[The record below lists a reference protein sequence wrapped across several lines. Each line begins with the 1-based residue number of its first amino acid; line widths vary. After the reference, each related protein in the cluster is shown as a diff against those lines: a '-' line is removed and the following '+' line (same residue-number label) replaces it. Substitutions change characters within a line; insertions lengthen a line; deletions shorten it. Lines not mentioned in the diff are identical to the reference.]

1 MNSDLKNIFSNNNID
16 IVDVIVKTIGDPTDP
31 TPKLIRLN
39 LSDNLLSIR
48 KKLEK
53 DCIINDTL
61 SFSKKLDH
69 EFAEIV
75 HEDEFRLYD
84 IIYKIESENI
94 LYLTHCSIPNWE
106 YLNTLHKLDYG
117 CIMTFDGIK
126 KPKNR
131 AFVMKNCELI
141 NSSMGYIKDSVE
153 FKSIE
158 EWIKIIN
165 LFFHTDDIS
174 VNNFVKL
181 GMSIGSLKKLKLN
194 FESGSYYFIE
204 CAKMSL
210 EFTKYLEPTQEFIK
224 VVRDAIGS
232 ENPSEEFKQITKEYG
247 QFIPGK
253 VILGGRV
260 LFDKNITSGYLTEN
274 SNVSNYLKGKS
285 TSYKYNCTKIIGGKQ
300 PDNENFDEIA
310 WFKTLKDYRN
320 WEPIEFQNPV
330 SIFQLLPIDLRR
342 RISIAFGKRILYTA
356 AEEHNYR
363 IEEFGKPEIFKFNM
377 PSNIL
382 EIIQNKEECNIFATV
397 SDMSKLS
404 NDIFTCQ
411 VLYPSDGKPSLIIHC
426 IQKKFKRR
434 QCRLKIK
441 WMIVGHCT
449 DLSPMLLNS
458 DTQLKVLRNNFA
470 SNNHVMTQL
479 LLNCPYDHFP
489 TCLGIPVLNKLD
501 SSNNSL
507 VIVYYFRNTQK
518 KDEITINIFSYCLK
532 TSCYVK
538 LPNFTFYTIVIL
550 KCNGLN
556 ISDIIPLDHLLLRNH
571 VNVLSNIISTPKYI
585 SLHSSENGFA
595 PIFLKQK
602 RNEDSMNY
610 ALFDPTYPRPPI
622 DINQQVIERLK
633 LNYGLHLDEQPS
645 EQAILVDDGEL
656 SISLYNGQPIIYFDI
671 NNSDLQSTELCINF
685 PIAEITYKGHLS
697 EDFSKCTNDD
707 ENLHKLYGHF
717 FARKTLVGSKLFI
730 KSQDSTTSTQMD
742 VLKFYLFQ
750 AYNKV
755 KYSIET
761 QFNDLFAL
769 NTLPKME
776 ILNETELNTYD
787 KLIEWMKKLYPQK
800 TLDVNS
806 HKELIDWINTL
817 FQEEIIDIISYG
829 DLISTSQLRNGT
841 LDSIKNYDNIQTKEK
856 LSFKDWVGNAAY
868 DNLISW
874 IIDFRLFYG
883 LMTNQNY
890 KIEISKEIVI
900 SFTEIPRINLS
911 GKTYL
916 KIIKPSTK
924 SEFSLISSNIYS
936 IKNFDSFPF
945 IRSNVEYYE
954 DFNCVL
960 VKCER
965 YEILLDV
972 DNVNPTKEFE
982 QAIEKALESMKPLK
996 DLQRIFNEY
1005 GQLFPQRIIL
1015 GGSLKIILPNS
1026 SLNNT
1031 FEKVNDVDEIFKLL
1045 DNLNVSYLLTQ
1056 KGESVKKE
1064 NLSQWIDDTKD
1075 NLEIIEFDNIIPL
1088 YKILKMEQQEEIE
1101 YILNKFNDHTRIIMT
1116 GTTDLKDLDNDKVL
1130 HYKCI
1135 DLEISLE
1142 DKNYEVFGSIISEN
1156 NVRLDNVYVNFGL
1169 YDFNG
1174 FYAIIKKSEVSN
1186 IDLKECYVS
1195 WMIVGKPSQLTVFSP
1210 NNRDLQVNYFK
1221 ESIKLQSNQLNYCI
1235 KTSFTLSEEYSIFAH
1250 AYDSPANYE
1259 PNSIFELVKWSN
1271 NSLNFEITNLSQFNL
1286 DDGINIDLNICI
1298 LFTNYKDLKFDNNIE
1313 KERLLIGHIL
1323 TKENFVEC
1331 FSNPVEDE
1339 ENKC

>member
-1 MNSDLKNIFSNNNID
+1 
-16 IVDVIVKTIGDPTDP
+16 
-31 TPKLIRLN
+31 
-39 LSDNLLSIR
+39 
-48 KKLEK
+48 
-53 DCIINDTL
+53 
-61 SFSKKLDH
+61 
-69 EFAEIV
+69 
-75 HEDEFRLYD
+75 
-84 IIYKIESENI
+84 
-94 LYLTHCSIPNWE
+94 
-106 YLNTLHKLDYG
+106 
-117 CIMTFDGIK
+117 
-126 KPKNR
+126 
-131 AFVMKNCELI
+131 
-141 NSSMGYIKDSVE
+141 
-153 FKSIE
+153 
-158 EWIKIIN
+158 
-165 LFFHTDDIS
+165 
-174 VNNFVKL
+174 
-181 GMSIGSLKKLKLN
+181 
-194 FESGSYYFIE
+194 
-204 CAKMSL
+204 MSL
-210 EFTKYLEPTQEFIK
+210 EFIKYLEPTQEFIK
-224 VVRDAIGS
+224 VVRDAIES
-232 ENPSEEFKQITKEYG
+232 DNPVEKLKQITKEYG

-260 LFDKNITSGYLTEN
+260 FFDKNVTSTEN
-274 SNVSNYLKGKS
+274 SNEIATNENAGWVLEVSISSTSSYLKGKS
-285 TSYKYNCTKIIGGKQ
+285 TSYKYNYTKIIGGKQ

-320 WEPIEFQNPV
+320 WKPIEFQNPV

-356 AEEHNYR
+356 AEEYNYR
-363 IEEFGKPEIFKFNM
+363 IEEFENPEIFKFNM

-382 EIIQNKEECNIFATV
+382 EIIQNKKECNIFATV
-397 SDMSKLS
+397 SELSKLS

-411 VLYPSDGKPSLIIHC
+411 VLYPSDGEPSLIIHC

-434 QCRLKIK
+434 QCRLKIT
-441 WMIVGHCT
+441 WMIVRHCT
-449 DLSPMLLNS
+449 DLSSMLLNS

-470 SNNHVMTQL
+470 SNNQGMAQL

-489 TCLGIPVLNKLD
+489 TCLGIPVFNKLD

-518 KDEITINIFSYCLK
+518 EDKITINIFSYCLK
-532 TSCYVK
+532 TSRYVK

-556 ISDIIPLDHLLLRNH
+556 ISDIIPLDHLLHKNH
-571 VNVLSNIISTPKYI
+571 DNVLSNNISTPKYI
-585 SLHSSENGFA
+585 NNISIPTYISLNFINDDHA
-595 PIFLKQK
+595 PIFLIQNGIKIK
-602 RNEDSMNY
+602 FISEVRINC
-610 ALFDPTYPRPPI
+610 ALFDPIYPRPPI

-645 EQAILVDDGEL
+645 EQANNVGDGQLIKQDIFVEDDELNISLYHGQSSEQAILMDDGEL

-730 KSQDSTTSTQMD
+730 KSQDLTTSTQMD
-742 VLKFYLFQ
+742 LLKFYLFQ

-787 KLIEWMKKLYPQK
+787 KLIEWMKILYSQN
-800 TLDVNS
+800 TLD
-806 HKELIDWINTL
+806 KELINWINTL

-874 IIDFRLFYG
+874 ITDFRLFYG
-883 LMTNQNY
+883 LITNQNY
-890 KIEISKEIVI
+890 KIEVSKEIAI
-900 SFTEIPRINLS
+900 SFIEIPKINLS
-911 GKTYL
+911 DKSYL

-945 IRSNVEYYE
+945 IRNNVECYE
-954 DFNCVL
+954 DFNSIL

-972 DNVNPTKEFE
+972 NNVNPTKEFE
-982 QAIEKALESMKPLK
+982 QAIEKALKPLK

-1015 GGSLKIILPNS
+1015 GRSLKIILPNS

-1031 FEKVNDVDEIFKLL
+1031 FEKVNVVDEILKLL

-1056 KGESVKKE
+1056 KGESVKKDD
-1064 NLSQWIDDTKD
+1064 LSQWIDDTKD

-1088 YKILKMEQQEEIE
+1088 YKILKMEQQEKIE
-1101 YILNKFNDHTRIIMT
+1101 DTLNKFNDHNRIIMT
-1116 GTTDLKDLDNDKVL
+1116 GITDLKDLDNDNVL

-1142 DKNYEVFGSIISEN
+1142 DKNYEVFGSIILES

-1174 FYAIIKKSEVSN
+1174 FYAIIKKSKVSN

-1221 ESIKLQSNQLNYCI
+1221 ESIKLQSNQLNYFI

-1250 AYDSPANYE
+1250 AYDSPTNYE
-1259 PNSIFELVKWSN
+1259 PNSIFKLVKWSN
-1271 NSLNFEITNLSQFNL
+1271 NSLNFQITNLSQFNL
-1286 DDGINIDLNICI
+1286 DDGINIGLNICI
-1298 LFTNYKDLKFDNNIE
+1298 LFTNYKDLKFDNNKE

-1331 FSNPVEDE
+1331 FSKPAVEDE

>member
-1 MNSDLKNIFSNNNID
+1 MDSDLKNIFSNNNHVD

-31 TPKLIRLN
+31 TPKFIRLN

-69 EFAEIV
+69 EFAEII
-75 HEDEFRLYD
+75 HEDKFRLYD

-94 LYLTHCSIPNWE
+94 LYLKHCSIPNWE

-117 CIMTFDGIK
+117 CIMTFDGIE

-158 EWIKIIN
+158 ERIKIIN
-165 LFFHTDDIS
+165 LFFHTNDIS
-174 VNNFVKL
+174 VNNFIKL
-181 GMSIGSLKKLKLN
+181 GMSIGSLKNEKLN
-194 FESGSYYFIE
+194 FESE
-204 CAKMSL
+204 
-210 EFTKYLEPTQEFIK
+210 
-224 VVRDAIGS
+224 S

-260 LFDKNITSGYLTEN
+260 LFGKNITSGYLTI
-274 SNVSNYLKGKS
+274 SNYLKGKS
-285 TSYKYNCTKIIGGKQ
+285 TSYKYNYTKIIGGKQ

-320 WEPIEFQNPV
+320 WEPIEFHNPV

-342 RISIAFGKRILYTA
+342 RIK
-356 AEEHNYR
+356 
-363 IEEFGKPEIFKFNM
+363 
-377 PSNIL
+377 
-382 EIIQNKEECNIFATV
+382 CNIFATV
-397 SDMSKLS
+397 IDVREK
-404 NDIFTCQ
+404 DFFTYQ
-411 VLYPSDGKPSLIIHC
+411 VLYQSDGEPRLIIHC
-426 IQKKFKRR
+426 IQKKFKIR
-434 QCRLKIK
+434 QCKLKIG
-441 WMIVGHCT
+441 WMIIGHCT
-449 DLSPMLLNS
+449 DLSSLLLDS
-458 DTQLKVLRNNFA
+458 DIQLKVLRNDFA
-470 SNNHVMTQL
+470 SNNQEMTQL
-479 LLNCPYDHFP
+479 LLDYPCDPIP
-489 TCLGIPVLNKLD
+489 ICLGIPVLTNNIKIKFIKSYGYREYKTLPKSSD
-501 SSNNSL
+501 SMKYAFFDPIYTRL
-507 VIVYYFRNTQK
+507 PIVT
-518 KDEITINIFSYCLK
+518 
-532 TSCYVK
+532 
-538 LPNFTFYTIVIL
+538 NF
-550 KCNGLN
+550 
-556 ISDIIPLDHLLLRNH
+556 
-571 VNVLSNIISTPKYI
+571 PKY
-585 SLHSSENGFA
+585 
-595 PIFLKQK
+595 
-602 RNEDSMNY
+602 NY
-610 ALFDPTYPRPPI
+610 TKI
-622 DINQQVIERLK
+622 VKQQVIERLK
-633 LNYGLHLDEQPS
+633 LNYGLHLDEQPNDELNISLYHGQSS
-645 EQAILVDDGEL
+645 EQAILIDDGEL
-656 SISLYNGQPIIYFDI
+656 SISLYNGQPIILYFDL
-671 NNSDLQSTELCINF
+671 NNSDFSNSTELCINF

-697 EDFSKCTNDD
+697 KAFSKYTNDD
-707 ENLHKLYGHF
+707 ENLRKLYGHF
-717 FARKTLVGSKLFI
+717 FARKILI
-730 KSQDSTTSTQMD
+730 
-742 VLKFYLFQ
+742 

-776 ILNETELNTYD
+776 ILDKAKLDTYD
-787 KLIEWMKKLYPQK
+787 KLIEWMKILYPQN
-800 TLDVNS
+800 TLD
-806 HKELIDWINTL
+806 KELINWINTL
-817 FQEEIIDIISYG
+817 FRGEIIDIISYG
-829 DLISTSQLRNGT
+829 NLISTSQLRNGT
-841 LDSIKNYDNIQTKEK
+841 LDSIKNYYNIQIKEK
-856 LSFKDWVGNAAY
+856 LSLKDWVGKAAY

-900 SFTEIPRINLS
+900 SFTEIPKINLS
-911 GKTYL
+911 DKSYL

-924 SEFSLISSNIYS
+924 LEFSLISNFNS
-936 IKNFDSFPF
+936 I
-945 IRSNVEYYE
+945 
-954 DFNCVL
+954 L

-972 DNVNPTKEFE
+972 NNVNPTEEFE
-982 QAIEKALESMKPLK
+982 QAIEKALESMNPLK
-996 DLQRIFNEY
+996 ELQCIFNEY

-1015 GGSLKIILPNS
+1015 GRSLKIILPNS

-1031 FEKVNDVDEIFKLL
+1031 FEKVNDVDEILKLL

-1056 KGESVKKE
+1056 KGKSVKKE
-1064 NLSQWIDDTKD
+1064 NLSQWIDDTKN

-1088 YKILKMEQQEEIE
+1088 YKILKMEQQKKIE
-1101 YILNKFNDHTRIIMT
+1101 DILNKFNDHNRIIMT
-1116 GTTDLKDLDNDKVL
+1116 GITDLKDLDNDNVL

-1174 FYAIIKKSEVSN
+1174 FYAIIKKSKVSN

-1221 ESIKLQSNQLNYCI
+1221 ESIKLQSNQLNYFI

-1259 PNSIFELVKWSN
+1259 PDSIFELVKWSN
-1271 NSLNFEITNLSQFNL
+1271 NSLDFQITNSSQFNL
-1286 DDGINIDLNICI
+1286 DDGINIGLNICI
-1298 LFTNYKDLKFDNNIE
+1298 LFTNYKDLKFDNNKE

-1331 FSNPVEDE
+1331 FSKPVEDE
-1339 ENKC
+1339 ENK